1 MPRDFWIINPDESN
15 RVQKMGLT
23 SPEFVEQ
30 LQSIVV
36 SGHVRRNVSRARV
49 CGHEIFIKR
58 EHEVRFFDR
67 LKSFIEGQGFI
78 SLAARE
84 VNILN
89 QLKTLSPTWLAWG
102 ERDGRSWLV
111 LDSIG
116 PCESFFDF
124 FKNDKNHTSRAYV
137 LSQIAE
143 GLSHIHSL
151 GIYQS
156 DLFAKHIFI
165 LPDRSIRFLD
175 WQRARIS
182 NSISYSMRKR
192 CFQNLYQSIPM
203 NLISPDEWKYFIKCY
218 QDQLGLKFDIES
230 FLNELRT
237 NPISRTQLRY
247 AVMPSVDQELMRFEG
262 ESLCAIPDFYSDLL
276 PILDDLYQPRTT
288 PEILSVRGEQFSF
301 ESSAYPFSMSRFF
314 NRIQGKVWR
323 SPHLKTARLLLHL
336 ERYGCLSNKLIAYGQ
351 QLTRFGGRSF
361 VLSKPLS
368 PTQPIDFTEPQIVP
382 KLHAALARLHEIGI
396 ILKRQSIPFY
406 LTHGKIA
413 YDYRALTLYRKL
425 TNRHIRRDQNWLKS
439 MIEHHRTSFA
449 SKFRNPFKVN

>member
-15 RVQKMGLT
+15 RVQKMGLI
-23 SPEFVEQ
+23 SPESVEQ

-36 SGHVRRNVSRARV
+36 SGHVRRNVSRAHV
-49 CGHEIFIKR
+49 CGYEIFIKR
-58 EHEVRFFDR
+58 EHEIRFSDR
-67 LKSFIEGQGFI
+67 LKSFIERQGFS

-102 ERDGRSWLV
+102 ERHGRSWLV

-124 FKNDKNHTSRAYV
+124 FTNDMNRTSRAYV
-137 LSQIAE
+137 LSQIAQ
-143 GLSHIHSL
+143 GLAQIHSL

-165 LPDRSIRFLD
+165 LSDRSIRFLD
-175 WQRARIS
+175 WQRAQIA
-182 NSISYSMRKR
+182 NSISYPMRKQ
-192 CFQNLYQSIPM
+192 CFQNLYQSIPK
-203 NLISPDEWKYFIKCY
+203 NLISIDEWNFFIKCY
-218 QDQLGLKFDIES
+218 RDQLGLKFDIEL
-230 FLNELRT
+230 FLNELKM
-237 NPISRTQLRY
+237 NSISRTQLRY
-247 AVMPSVDQELMRFEG
+247 SIIPSVDQELMRFDE
-262 ESLCAIPDFYSDLL
+262 ESLCALPDYYSDLL
-276 PILDDLYQPRTT
+276 PILDDLYQPRTS
-288 PEILSVRGEQFSF
+288 PETLSIQGHQLSL

-314 NRIQGKVWR
+314 NRIQRKVWR

-336 ERYGCLSNKLIAYGQ
+336 ERYGCFSNKLIAYGQ

-368 PTQPIDFTEPQIVP
+368 ATQPIDFSDSQIVP
-382 KLHAALARLHEIGI
+382 KLNAALARLHEIGI
-396 ILKRQSIPFY
+396 ILNRQLFPFL
-406 LTHGKIA
+406 LTNGKIA

-439 MIEHHRTSFA
+439 MIEHQRTSFA
-449 SKFRNPFKVN
+449 SKLRNPFKVN